1 MLVALVGAVALSAIG
16 VALPPNLLSPLGMAQ
31 ISAVLAGKRMSKS
44 APHTSSK
51 SCRYGAESSRNA
63 MQAVSAKPISSGS
76 TGGPCACSASGACS
90 FIPVARPSQK
100 FPPKN
105 SCCVLSKLST
115 GNVCEYVYRCGVRLA
130 ARSRNDPTY
139 AAVVKFSDGIG
150 PPKAAYGMWQEAQ
163 AVFWNTDM
171 LSSKLSRPPSR
182 TLKNSVLA
190 KRNVGSSKVT
200 LA

>member
-1 MLVALVGAVALSAIG
+1 MLFALVRSTELSAIG
-16 VALPPNLLSPLGMAQ
+16 VALVPNLLAPPGMAQ

-44 APHTSSK
+44 TPHTSSK

-105 SCCVLSKLST
+105 RPCVLSKLST
-115 GNVCEYVYRCGVRLA
+115 GNVCEYVYRCAVRLA
-130 ARSRNDPTY
+130 ARSRNDPGY
-139 AAVVKFSDGIG
+139 ATIVRLTDGIG
-150 PPKAAYGMWQEAQ
+150 PLKAAYGMWQEAQ
-163 AVFWNTDM
+163 ASFWKGEM
-171 LSSKLSRPPSR
+171 LSSKF
-182 TLKNSVLA
+182 
-190 KRNVGSSKVT
+190 
-200 LA
+200 